1 MPKCAGDRV
10 NIRLKTLYPG
20 TESQGT
26 KARPFKTRDYRL
38 FDIQQA
44 GFPTAVPL
52 HEIQEE
58 RGMTQQILNMKPLG
72 WKSLKGT
79 PSGVVL
85 RILSRIL

>member
-20 TESQGT
+20 TESWGT

-52 HEIQEE
+52 HEI
-58 RGMTQQILNMKPLG
+58 
-72 WKSLKGT
+72 
-79 PSGVVL
+79 
-85 RILSRIL
+85 